1 MLATIKR
8 IFQFRMALPTLCLF
22 IGVFLFCTCAFDLF
36 GIEETNKVAFK
47 TLEKIGDLIL
57 ISSVISFLIDSAKY
71 MGIYKRALEEV
82 IYDTKFLK
90 KRNDIEDIWVRVSDV
105 LFQSKFPQIST
116 KLMMAIKNYY
126 KPDDDL
132 KLNYYN
138 DYRITYTV
146 AYDNENAD
154 FIRVESKAS
163 FILNVEDEKEF
174 DFPMKFWTCVDESE
188 QETVETIMSAITVN
202 SKSVPELKE
211 PLKSYDNGMV
221 CYSFKVKLKG
231 ETEYRIE
238 QIVRQKYNLNEDNY
252 LAFRARWL
260 VNDMRVQLFHP
271 EDMQVLFVN
280 RATAD
285 GFKTN
290 IDKKDFKEYEHKG
303 LILKHQGYILILN
316 KRTKQEENIT

>member
-22 IGVFLFCTCAFDLF
+22 IGVFLFCACAFDLF

-126 KPDDDL
+126 
-132 KLNYYN
+132 
-138 DYRITYTV
+138 
-146 AYDNENAD
+146 
-154 FIRVESKAS
+154 
-163 FILNVEDEKEF
+163 
-174 DFPMKFWTCVDESE
+174 
-188 QETVETIMSAITVN
+188 N
-202 SKSVPELKE
+202 SL
-211 PLKSYDNGMV
+211 
-221 CYSFKVKLKG
+221 
-231 ETEYRIE
+231 
-238 QIVRQKYNLNEDNY
+238 
-252 LAFRARWL
+252 
-260 VNDMRVQLFHP
+260 
-271 EDMQVLFVN
+271 
-280 RATAD
+280 
-285 GFKTN
+285 
-290 IDKKDFKEYEHKG
+290 
-303 LILKHQGYILILN
+303 
-316 KRTKQEENIT
+316 